1 MQKIFV
7 QETILQMNAVPC
19 DRVRDSLLGEYI
31 PVYVIAPDTATK
43 YILAEK
49 IHDYFEKLQYKT
61 NKKFD
66 DYIKYFMAA
75 LDDLVEPHIAKMPTA
90 KKNEPVPVVPRARKY
105 YEKATAIRK
114 NLKTVSEL
122 RDYTRMMLCLYA
134 AVIGSEEERISNFD
148 FGISCLDPVVIEA
161 SLKGEKEATLFGM
174 KNPKPRFDTTDPYTL
189 DTCFFVIVII
199 MLYTIIGDSFEE
211 DQSHE

>member
-1 MQKIFV
+1 
-7 QETILQMNAVPC
+7 MNTVPC
-19 DRVRDSLLGEYI
+19 NRVRGALLGEYI
-31 PVYVIAPDTATK
+31 PVHVIAPDTATK

-66 DYIKYFMAA
+66 DYIKYFMAT
-75 LDDLVEPHIAKMPTA
+75 LDDLVEPHIAKTPAA

-105 YEKATAIRK
+105 YEKANSIRK

-122 RDYTRMMLCLYA
+122 TDYTRLMLCLYA
-134 AVIGSEEERISNFD
+134 AIIGSDEERICNFD
-148 FGISCLDPVVIEA
+148 FSISCLDPVVIEA
-161 SLKGEKEATLFGM
+161 TLKGEKESTLFGM
-174 KNPKPRFDTTDPYTL
+174 KNPKPRFDTTDPYTS
-189 DTCFFVIVII
+189 DTCFFVIAII

-211 DQSHE
+211 DLSHE